1 MTRLEI
7 ACSCSLLAFAALST
21 SAAAAPKKKPTK
33 PAATPAASAWPYASA
48 PAASSAPASSSA
60 PAPAPATS
68 ATTSTS
74 TSDDEETGHAEATP
88 SSGDKKITVG
98 ADVLFVLPVADMPNY
113 TGPQI
118 GPLVRGGYRIMPALE
133 LTARIGYLFAFGKTQ
148 PPAQNVTV
156 NTSLTNI
163 PVWLGARYFVG
174 DAPAG
179 LYGAAEIGVNF
190 LKGSYTANPGN
201 VQKSTG
207 DTRGGFNVG
216 VGYVISKD
224 LPIDV
229 RLQYSY
235 FNLIGANTGPSG
247 DGTLMGV
254 GLSAGYSFFF

>member
-7 ACSCSLLAFAALST
+7 ACCCSLVAFAALST
-21 SAAAAPKKKPTK
+21 SAAAAPKKPTK
-33 PAATPAASAWPYASA
+33 PAAIPAASAA
-48 PAASSAPASSSA
+48 PAAASASA
-60 PAPAPATS
+60 PAPAPAPS
-68 ATTSTS
+68 ATTSMT
-74 TSDDEETGHAEATP
+74 TTDDTASVHAEASP
-88 SSGDKKITVG
+88 AAGDKKISVG
-98 ADVLFVLPVADMPNY
+98 ADLLFVLPVGDLSND

-118 GPLVRGGYRIMPALE
+118 GPLLRGGYRIMPALE
-133 LTARIGYLFAFGKTQ
+133 LTARIGYLFAFGKS
-148 PPAQNVTV
+148 QNPTPLVTGS
-156 NTSLTNI
+156 TSVTDI

-179 LYGAAEIGVNF
+179 LYAAAEIGVNF
-190 LKGSYTANPGN
+190 LNASYTVNPGN

-207 DTRGGFNVG
+207 DTRGGFNLG

-235 FNLIGANTGPSG
+235 LNLIGANTGPSG
-247 DGTLMGV
+247 DGSLMGI

>member
-7 ACSCSLLAFAALST
+7 ACTCSLLAFAALST

-33 PAATPAASAWPYASA
+33 PAATPAASAAPSA
-48 PAASSAPASSSA
+48 AAPSASA
-60 PAPAPATS
+60 PAPAPASS

-74 TSDDEETGHAEATP
+74 TSDDEETGHAEAAP

-98 ADVLFVLPVADMPNY
+98 ADVLFVLPVGNLSDD

-118 GPLVRGGYRIMPALE
+118 GPLLRGGYRIMPQLE

-148 PPAQNVTV
+148 NPTPQYSAS
-156 NTSLTNI
+156 TSITDI
-163 PVWLGARYFVG
+163 PVWLGARYFLM

-179 LYGAAEIGVNF
+179 LYGAAEIGMNF
-190 LKGSYTANPGN
+190 LNASYTVNPGN

-207 DTRGGFNVG
+207 DTRAGFNLG

-224 LPIDV
+224 LPIDL

-235 FNLIGANTGPSG
+235 LNLVGSSGEGP
-247 DGTLMGV
+247 LMGI